1 MKKHILP
8 LLFLLLLSSCE
19 NEQLSDVT
27 GYGNIRLSIKTE
39 QEISVETR
47 TPVEATAAQLA
58 NYTLTVKQGSTILL
72 SKKYSEI
79 DLEKDLSFPREE
91 NYSVAA
97 ENCTETEAE
106 SANSNWGQARIAGIS
121 DPFTIYIGQTTDV
134 TLACTMQNAKVCV
147 TFDTGKLTEA
157 QITDY
162 TLTVQEP
169 SNTSRKLEFD
179 ATTTNRY
186 AYFNIDSDPQLT
198 YRLTGKHGN
207 TDIDVQTATL
217 SIAAGQYYKLNVTV
231 APTGTLELTVTID
244 NSVADQPATN
254 KPVNPYN

>member
-1 MKKHILP
+1 MKKYILP

-47 TPVEATAAQLA
+47 AAVEATAEQLA

-72 SKKYSEI
+72 SKKYSAI
-79 DLEKDLSFPREE
+79 DLDKELSFPREE
-91 NYSVAA
+91 NYTVAA

-106 SANSNWGQARIAGIS
+106 SANNNWGQARIAGIS

-134 TLACTMQNAKVCV
+134 TLACTMQNAKVSV
-147 TFDTGKLTEA
+147 TFDTEKLTEA

-162 TLTVQEP
+162 ALTIYEP
-169 SNTSRKLEFD
+169 SKERTCKFNE
-179 ATTTNRY
+179 TTANKY

-217 SIAAGQYYKLNVTV
+217 NIAAGQYYKLNVTV

-244 NSVADQPATN
+244 NSVTDQPATN